1 MPTWNAWA
9 LGRAE
14 HGLHLCARRILVQN
28 DNRDL
33 LPDYLRFLRGIV
45 DSADL
50 PLNVSREALQDNTVF
65 QKMKKVIT
73 KKVLDHL
80 DTIAA
85 DDAEAY
91 AAFYRE
97 FGSILREGVGEDYDN
112 RDRLA
117 KLLRFQ
123 STDNSAENGLV
134 SLAGYCETRG
144 RRPEADLFH
153 YRNGCRSRNE

>member
-1 MPTWNAWA
+1 MGF
-9 LGRAE
+9 GRSE
-14 HGLHLCARRILVQN
+14 HGLHLCAKRILVQN

-33 LPDYLRFLRGIV
+33 LPDYLRFLKGIV

-65 QKMKKVIT
+65 QKMRKVLT

-80 DTIAA
+80 DSLSG

-91 AAFYRE
+91 GRFYTE
-97 FGSILREGVGEDYDN
+97 FGSILREGVGADMDF

-117 KLLRFQ
+117 KLLRFS
-123 STDNSAENGLV
+123 STKATDGELV
-134 SLAGYCETRG
+134 SLEAYCERMG
-144 RRPEADLFH
+144 EDLSLIH
-153 YRNGCRSRNE
+153 I